1 MPFHYRTIWC
11 VVGLQSPEAPTLSY
25 SSLRWVMGYPV
36 NSGPRGVS
44 GNRTTHLRFFRPTR
58 TDRLRYHPI
67 LNCRKCTN
75 RTSPKCSKHPMDTI
89 TLYSRIKFSRLD
101 SNQRTF
107 CVSDKRSKPTEL
119 RENVSTPAGTR
130 TPNNS
135 FGESDDTISPLTHFF
150 PICQRTKKKPRTL

>member
-1 MPFHYRTIWC
+1 MKFIIVTPDGFKPPFSESKSDILSLDEGAIWS

-67 LNCRKCTN
+67 CRKCTN
-75 RTSPKCSKHPMDTI
+75 RTSPECPKHPMHTI
-89 TLYSRIKFSRLD
+89 TLHSRILVVMLRLELKI
-101 SNQRTF
+101 QQYQC
-107 CVSDKRSKPTEL
+107 CVI
-119 RENVSTPAGTR
+119 
-130 TPNNS
+130 
-135 FGESDDTISPLTHFF
+135 TISPHDHNLTLHVFL
-150 PICQRTKKKPRTL
+150 CDN